1 MDVEYSQETQGSS
14 EEEDELCRSVKK
26 FKDSNGER
34 PFSQPHRQVSY
45 KDSLVGDIVGAYAQT
60 FRFDNEEVMD
70 EESDTELEELIEG
83 MADVTL
89 SKETRSRI
97 RAPWFKALIVKVY
110 GRTVGFS
117 YLTFKINA
125 LWKPM
130 TKMDCVNL
138 GNDLFLIKFS
148 DDSDYDK
155 VLRGGPW
162 FVGEHFLAIKP
173 WEPYFKASKATFTSV
188 AVWVRLSKLPIDFYD
203 TLVLRQIGSA
213 IGPVLRIDSYTAT
226 GSRGSYARL
235 CIQVNL
241 EKPFINI
248 VRVGRLKQKVMYEG
262 IGSLCFCCGRL
273 GHKQEYYCYKIRPT
287 EKEKIEDEA
296 SSPTQKAS

>member
-1 MDVEYSQETQGSS
+1 
-14 EEEDELCRSVKK
+14 
-26 FKDSNGER
+26 
-34 PFSQPHRQVSY
+34 
-45 KDSLVGDIVGAYAQT
+45 
-60 FRFDNEEVMD
+60 MD

-83 MADVTL
+83 MTDVTL

-110 GRTVGFS
+110 GRIVGFS

-130 TKMDCVNL
+130 AKMDCVDL
-138 GNDLFLIKFS
+138 GNNLFLIKFS

-203 TLVLRQIGSA
+203 TLVLR
-213 IGPVLRIDSYTAT
+213 
-226 GSRGSYARL
+226 
-235 CIQVNL
+235 
-241 EKPFINI
+241 
-248 VRVGRLKQKVMYEG
+248 
-262 IGSLCFCCGRL
+262 
-273 GHKQEYYCYKIRPT
+273 
-287 EKEKIEDEA
+287 
-296 SSPTQKAS
+296 